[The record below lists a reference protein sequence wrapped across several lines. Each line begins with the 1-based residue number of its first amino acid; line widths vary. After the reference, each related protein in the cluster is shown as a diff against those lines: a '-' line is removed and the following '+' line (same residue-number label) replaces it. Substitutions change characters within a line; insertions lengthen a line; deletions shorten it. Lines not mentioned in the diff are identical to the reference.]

1 MKCLKCRRAISKLAE
16 TVNGLQQIG
25 PVCAKDIGIHV
36 QKTRKSKHIRA
47 HVVKKAQEINTSQLD
62 LFGEKNV
69 NSGNAGQA

>member
-1 MKCLKCRRAISKLAE
+1 MKCLKCGKAISRLSE

-47 HVVKKAQEINTSQLD
+47 HVVKKAQEIDESQLD
-62 LFGEKNV
+62 LFGEKNEHLQNV
-69 NSGNAGQA
+69 